1 MSDFGAANDA
11 VMSSYGAVDIS
22 GMSSYGATNDA
33 VMSSY
38 GAVDISGMSDFGA
51 ANDAV
56 MSSYGATNDA
66 VMSGSGAVVDI
77 SGMSGSGPK
86 FHYTV
91 VKGDGDVDSIS
102 ILTITAPVLDLN
114 TMRKVFFRIDAD
126 TSGSME
132 GPKMDNVK
140 ECLCRFVRMLLGYKK
155 TYPLFTFYVSIVAF
169 DTRLFTISPVVTI
182 NEDTVHHL
190 ITQINMMREG
200 GGTAF
205 DKPFIDAQKQISE
218 FKVDHP
224 DATILRLFLSD
235 GEVNKGIADKD
246 ELYKMLHEP
255 EVPVAVVGLCDG
267 HDVETMI
274 ALGNSPTS
282 TYIYIA
288 EPESFG
294 PLISDFLSKMFVVTT
309 DVTIHCDGSGNSDGD
324 QSLYDFRTGWN
335 SSLTIPVLTSEQ
347 IRSFY
352 IQGNSGPLTV
362 SFTHNGITETV
373 IVNHVPIERDIHFE
387 IALLRLEC
395 IKLMTR
401 TLHHIDEQYKV
412 HREPNDCHMMDGP
425 DDCYEPDDCC
435 GMIRHRGCYGM
446 NGPDECVAS
455 FCAPSVPEPT
465 MVHEQQEPQD
475 APKTPEPQEAQEAPT
490 VPSLEQ
496 VLRDALQKLVEF
508 TTENILQEDE
518 LINQLCKDLEICLK
532 ALFAPHNIAKA
543 FVSARLLAQAE
554 QKCVTISDTS
564 VLDNLTQRHV
574 SGLYD
579 ANFTPFSRTCTA
591 DSTPSCG
598 DIMRSMS

>member
-1 MSDFGAANDA
+1 MSDFAKGTFAEGTFAEGTFA
-11 VMSSYGAVDIS
+11 EG
-22 GMSSYGATNDA
+22 T
-33 VMSSY
+33 
-38 GAVDISGMSDFGA
+38 FG
-51 ANDAV
+51 
-56 MSSYGATNDA
+56 G
-66 VMSGSGAVVDI
+66 GGGGGGAVVDI
-77 SGMSGSGPK
+77 SGMSGSAKGTFGGPK

-91 VKGDGDVDSIS
+91 VKGDGDGDGDVGGIN
-102 ILTITAPVLDLN
+102 ILTITASVLDPN
-114 TMRKVFFRIDAD
+114 TVREVFFRIDAD
-126 TSGSME
+126 ASGSME
-132 GPKMDNVK
+132 GDKIDYVK
-140 ECLCRFVRMLLGYKK
+140 VCLCRFVRMLLGYKK

-169 DTRLFTISPVVTI
+169 DTRLFTISPIVTI
-182 NEDTVHHL
+182 NEDTVPIL
-190 ITQINMMREG
+190 ITQINMMRDG

-205 DKPFIDAQKQISE
+205 DKPFIDAQKQIGE

-255 EVPVAVVGLCDG
+255 KVPVAVVGLCDG

-294 PLISDFLSKMFVVTT
+294 ILISDFLSIMFVVTT
-309 DVTIHCDGSGNSDGD
+309 DVTIHCDGNGDGGDGGDGD
-324 QSLYDFRTGWN
+324 QCLYDFRTGW
-335 SSLTIPVLTSEQ
+335 SPSLTIPVLTSEQ
-347 IRSFY
+347 KRSFY
-352 IQGNSGPLTV
+352 VQGNSGPLTV

-373 IVNHVPIERDIHFE
+373 IVNPVPCERDIQFE
-387 IALLRLEC
+387 VALLRLGC
-395 IKLMTR
+395 IELMTR

-412 HREPNDCHMMDGP
+412 HMVPTACHTMDGP
-425 DDCYEPDDCC
+425 DDCYGQDDCFRPDDCY
-435 GMIRHRGCYGM
+435 GMSRQRGCYGM
-446 NGPDECVAS
+446 GGPD
-455 FCAPSVPEPT
+455 
-465 MVHEQQEPQD
+465 
-475 APKTPEPQEAQEAPT
+475 TPEPQEAQDAPTIPEAPK
-490 VPSLEQ
+490 VPSIEQ
-496 VLRDALQKLVEF
+496 DLRDALQKLVEF
-508 TTENILQEDE
+508 TKENSLQEDE
-518 LINQLCKDLEICLK
+518 LTNQLCKDLEICLK

-554 QKCVTISDTS
+554 QKCVTISDTR

-591 DSTPSCG
+591 DSTPSCE